1 MDEHTAY
8 YIEGGKSE
16 REKQILCTNA
26 YIWNLEIWNYLQGS
40 NGDTDIENRLRDTV
54 GWEVRRGGDVWR
66 EQH

>member
-40 NGDTDIENRLRDTV
+40 NGDTDIENRLMDMGQGR
-54 GWEVRRGGDVWR
+54 GRRRWNVWR
-66 EQH
+66 E